1 MAETGL
7 KILVVD
13 DEPAIRR
20 FLRTAL
26 GTYGYSI
33 SEAARGEEALNSVAT
48 GHPDVVLLDLGL
60 PDMDGVEVTRRLREW
75 TQIPIVIISVR
86 DQENEKINALDAG
99 ADDFLTKPFG
109 IGELMAR
116 IRVALRRAASPEKE
130 PIFRLGGLVI
140 DMARRLVTVS
150 GQPISL
156 TPTEY
161 DILRILAANSGKV
174 LTHRQLAH
182 SVWGNAEYDQAH
194 LLRVH
199 VGNLRGKIEA
209 DPSRPYYII
218 TEPGVGYRFRVENF

>member
-1 MAETGL
+1 MADTGL

-26 GTYGYSI
+26 GTYGFSI
-33 SEAARGEEALNSVAT
+33 SEAARGEEALNAVAT
-48 GHPDVVLLDLGL
+48 GHPDVVILDLGL

-75 TQIPIVIISVR
+75 SQIPIVIVSVR

-99 ADDFLTKPFG
+99 ADDYLTKPFG

-116 IRVALRRAASPEKE
+116 IRVVMRRSAPSEQE
-130 PIFRLGGLVI
+130 PVFQIGDLMI
-140 DMARRLVTVS
+140 DRVRRLVTVS
-150 GQPISL
+150 GKPVAL

-161 DILRILAANSGKV
+161 DLLRILAANSGKV
-174 LTHRQLAH
+174 LTHHQLAH
-182 SVWGNAEYDQAH
+182 LVWGNTDDSQSH

-199 VGNLRGKIEA
+199 IGNLRAKIEA
-209 DPSRPYYII
+209 DPSRPYYIT
-218 TEPGVGYRFRVENF
+218 TEPGVGYRFRVEN

>member
-1 MAETGL
+1 MADTGL

-26 GTYGYSI
+26 GTYGFSI
-33 SEAARGEEALNSVAT
+33 SEAARGEEALNAVAT
-48 GHPDVVLLDLGL
+48 GHPDVVILDLGL

-75 TQIPIVIISVR
+75 SQIPIVIVSVR

-99 ADDFLTKPFG
+99 ADDYLTKPFG

-116 IRVALRRAASPEKE
+116 IRVVMRRSAPSEQE
-130 PIFRLGGLVI
+130 PVFQIGDLMI
-140 DMARRLVTVS
+140 DRVRRLVTVS
-150 GQPISL
+150 GKPVAL

-161 DILRILAANSGKV
+161 DLLRILAANSGKV
-174 LTHRQLAH
+174 LTHHQLAH
-182 SVWGNAEYDQAH
+182 LVWGNTDDNQAH

-199 VGNLRGKIEA
+199 IGNLRAKIEA
-209 DPSRPYYII
+209 DPSRPYYIT
-218 TEPGVGYRFRVENF
+218 TEPGVGYRFRVEN